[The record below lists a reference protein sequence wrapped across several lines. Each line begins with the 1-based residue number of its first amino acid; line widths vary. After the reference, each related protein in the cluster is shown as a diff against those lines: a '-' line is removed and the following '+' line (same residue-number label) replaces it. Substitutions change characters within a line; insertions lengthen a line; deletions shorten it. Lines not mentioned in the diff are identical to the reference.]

1 MFSDNLKLAIQSL
14 RSSKWRSFFTMFG
27 VIIGV
32 FSVALT
38 VSVGI
43 GIRQQITSQI
53 KQLGSDLITVLP
65 GQTPTSNATSL
76 FKNINVLPSI
86 GSGSLTEKDLTLIGA
101 TKGVNIA
108 VPMVSIDAPV
118 IISGQTYKGQQIIA
132 TTEGFP
138 SVVNQSIDYGQFFNS
153 DDPYVNNEAVIGQ
166 SVATSLF
173 KQQVPIGQSFK
184 INGQQFSVI
193 GVLSQFSTSPLTP
206 VANYN
211 NAIFI
216 PFGVG
221 SAMSGNQPQIY
232 EIFAKPI
239 SLSQTNQAALAITNT
254 LAKEH
259 GGQDNFTVLEQKQIL
274 AIADNT
280 LNILTSLIAAVA
292 AISLFVGGIGIMN
305 IMLVAVIERTREIGI
320 RKAIGATNRQILIQ
334 FLMEAGII
342 GFTGGVIGVILA
354 TIAGLVI
361 RYFFSIQPAINWQI
375 IVISIFASLLAGLI
389 FGTLPALRASR
400 KDPIESLRHE

>member
-334 FLMEAGII
+334 FLMEAGM
-342 GFTGGVIGVILA
+342 A
-354 TIAGLVI
+354 
-361 RYFFSIQPAINWQI
+361 
-375 IVISIFASLLAGLI
+375 
-389 FGTLPALRASR
+389 
-400 KDPIESLRHE
+400 